1 MLKSFHFTILFERPN
16 CVILYIII
24 FRVDVLR
31 MEKNGYELIREG
43 MKVVE
48 SEVGMSSNRET
59 IAKSKLSKMLTMTSV
74 DFEENAE
81 IIGTSELMNF
91 EDMFT
96 IGKLWLFPN

>member
-1 MLKSFHFTILFERPN
+1 
-16 CVILYIII
+16 
-24 FRVDVLR
+24 

-74 DFEENAE
+74 DFHENAE

-96 IGKLWLFPN
+96 IGKVWLFPS